1 MKRASSKI
9 NRSEVNAYRFIYEE
23 LTAKKGWKK
32 DQVYEQQE
40 CLKIKGIKES
50 FGALKPENVVEID
63 TTRYYVVEAKNER
76 KKLDQAIKEA
86 TEYSDLVNSKSNLRA
101 LFATGVAGN
110 DVEGFVAKSAYLKNG
125 RWETITENDIGL
137 TSLLSK
143 NQIELILRSDSA
155 KIKDVEISSEEFF
168 KVAGDINTI
177 LHDNS
182 INKDYRARFISAILL
197 ALSDDTDINLNER
210 NTSVLI
216 SLINA
221 KVAAILNKH
230 NKAAF
235 ARFIKI
241 DDPSSEDNHIKVR
254 AAIIRTIQELLGL
267 NIRSAMRS
275 GRDILGQF
283 YEVFLK
289 YGNGAKEIGIV
300 LTPRHITSFAAEVL
314 DIRGNDL
321 VLDPACGTGGFLV
334 AAFDEAK
341 KKITSEK
348 EFNNF
353 RQNGLYGIEEQ
364 DPVIALAI
372 VNMIFRGDGKNN
384 MIEGNCFNKWLTL
397 KTSGELMVAEYKS
410 EDFQGRIP
418 PITKVMMNPPFAQK
432 SSTSK
437 EYHFIEQALKQMQ
450 DDGILFAVLPLSV
463 LIEKATTDW
472 RKDLLKQNTLLSVVT
487 FPQDLFY
494 PTGTHTLGIFIKK
507 GVPHKKDSHVL
518 WIRALND
525 GFVKKKGKRVRS
537 DRVKDNISEIK
548 ELLKS
553 FIKDQGVK
561 VKNIPQF
568 QKAAPVDFSDESFEL
583 IPELYVD
590 DKELTQGEIEASM
603 ESLMRETASFL
614 IRTKEK

>member
-1 MKRASSKI
+1 MKGTSSKQ

-23 LTAKKGWKK
+23 LTTKKGWKK

-63 TTRYYVVEAKNER
+63 TTRYYVIEAKNER

-110 DVEGFVAKSAYLKNG
+110 DVEGFIAKSAYLKDG
-125 RWETITENDIGL
+125 KWETITENDIEL

-143 NQIELILRSDSA
+143 TQIELILHSNNA

-241 DDPSSEDNHIKVR
+241 DNPSSEDNHIKVR
-254 AAIIRTIQELLGL
+254 AAIISTIQELLGL

-397 KTSGELMVAEYKS
+397 KTSGESMVAEYKS

-450 DDGILFAVLPLSV
+450 NDGILFAVLPLSV

-472 RKDLLKQNTLLSVVT
+472 RKDLLKQNTLLSVIT

-507 GVPHKKDSHVL
+507 GVPHKKDSPVL
-518 WIRALND
+518 WIRSLND
-525 GFVKKKGKRVRS
+525 GFVKKKGKRVKS

-590 DKELTQGEIEASM
+590 DKELTQEEIEASM

>member
-1 MKRASSKI
+1 MKVARSKT

-230 NKAAF
+230 SKAAF

-241 DDPSSEDNHIKVR
+241 DDPASEDNHIKVR
-254 AAIIRTIQELLGL
+254 VAIIRTIQELLGL

-300 LTPRHITSFAAEVL
+300 LTPRHITNFASEIL
-314 DIRGNDL
+314 DVNSRDIIF
-321 VLDPACGTGGFLV
+321 DPTCGTSGFLV
-334 AAFDEAK
+334 SALDYVK
-341 KKITSEK
+341 KNYPVSQVRDFKK
-348 EFNNF
+348 NNIF
-353 RQNGLYGIEEQ
+353 GIEQE
-364 DPVIALAI
+364 PSVVALAI
-372 VNMIFRGDGKNN
+372 VNMI
-384 MIEGNCFNKWLTL
+384 
-397 KTSGELMVAEYKS
+397 LMVQIM
-410 EDFQGRIP
+410 F
-418 PITKVMMNPPFAQK
+418 
-432 SSTSK
+432 
-437 EYHFIEQALKQMQ
+437 
-450 DDGILFAVLPLSV
+450 
-463 LIEKATTDW
+463 
-472 RKDLLKQNTLLSVVT
+472 
-487 FPQDLFY
+487 
-494 PTGTHTLGIFIKK
+494 
-507 GVPHKKDSHVL
+507 
-518 WIRALND
+518 
-525 GFVKKKGKRVRS
+525 
-537 DRVKDNISEIK
+537 
-548 ELLKS
+548 
-553 FIKDQGVK
+553 
-561 VKNIPQF
+561 
-568 QKAAPVDFSDESFEL
+568 
-583 IPELYVD
+583 
-590 DKELTQGEIEASM
+590 
-603 ESLMRETASFL
+603 
-614 IRTKEK
+614 